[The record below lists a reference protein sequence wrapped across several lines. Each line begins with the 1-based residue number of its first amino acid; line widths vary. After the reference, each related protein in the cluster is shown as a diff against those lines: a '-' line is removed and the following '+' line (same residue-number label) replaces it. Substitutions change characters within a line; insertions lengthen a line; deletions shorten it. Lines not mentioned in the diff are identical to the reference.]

1 MPSSLSGRT
10 LRGAIGWG
18 TQAQGGRARSAQGGC
33 WGAQSVREIGRCA
46 AWAAAGG
53 GRARR
58 PALTPVDWPSSG
70 GASLR
75 RSGSCG
81 RCHPFG
87 SVERERSFELP
98 PPVRRALAALPAVRL
113 GRLQA
118 LPGSQATVC
127 ARHPAAARPACAPHR
142 SARSARCPISVA
154 SPATASAGWRYWRRR
169 GLTARQ
175 PSPGQRQRHHEAGP
189 GPDAGAR

>member
-18 TQAQGGRARSAQGGC
+18 TQAQGVRARSAQGGC

-113 GRLQA
+113 GRLQSA
-118 LPGSQATVC
+118 AKVASHCLCSSSGRGQASLRPPPLRSLRSLPNLCGVP
-127 ARHPAAARPACAPHR
+127 RHGFCWLAILAAARADRQAAVTR
-142 SARSARCPISVA
+142 TA
-154 SPATASAGWRYWRRR
+154 PAT
-169 GLTARQ
+169 
-175 PSPGQRQRHHEAGP
+175 P
-189 GPDAGAR
+189 